1 MSFTA
6 TITGIPELMTN
17 LQIASISSGPA
28 LERGLKKGGLL
39 VQAASQKEVPVDKD
53 VLRPSAYTRAKFGQ
67 FVKEVQVGYTASY
80 AVYVH
85 ENTDAVHGEAYNQK
99 YADQIARGLKGYHSR
114 GANQKAKFLIDP
126 ANRNAPLVQRLIV
139 NEVQKSLNAVTKTRS
154 KL

>member
-6 TITGIPELMTN
+6 TITGIPELMAN

-39 VQAASQKEVPVDKD
+39 VQAASQKEVPVDKG
-53 VLRPSAYTRAKFGQ
+53 VLKNTAYTRAKFGQ
-67 FVKEVQVGYTASY
+67 FIKEVQVGYTASY
-80 AVYVH
+80 AIYVH
-85 ENTDAVHGEAYNQK
+85 ENMDAVHGEAYNQK

-126 ANRNAPLVQRLIV
+126 ANKLADVVEGILAMEIAKELS
-139 NEVQKSLNAVTKTRS
+139 KVTKGV
-154 KL
+154 KK